1 MPHDFSQKP
10 PDEATQE
17 SSGFEHQQ
25 SNRSRLYQKYDMLS
39 KIGGRNDERVIDDLG
54 NRLDFILKK
63 SQNYMNDR
71 GTGARSLFST
81 CLALVP
87 EYIMEEQ
94 ETTYDI
100 SEECLSTTVYN
111 QLEALFSPGVPGSGW
126 QYLGE
131 IVARH
136 AILLLSHAIQDGF
149 IGITGARR
157 LMNISLGNG
166 AKEAVSTLLES
177 LLSRLGKVDSASEI
191 CSIYG
196 SYDDTLGMLLQDFC
210 RRTRN
215 FHFACRYLGRL
226 FEEQK

>member
-1 MPHDFSQKP
+1 
-10 PDEATQE
+10 
-17 SSGFEHQQ
+17 
-25 SNRSRLYQKYDMLS
+25 MLS
-39 KIGGRNDERVIDDLG
+39 KIGGRNEERVIDDLG

-63 SQNYMNDR
+63 SQNYMKHR

-87 EYIMEEQ
+87 EYILEEQ
-94 ETTYDI
+94 DTTYDI
-100 SEECLSTTVYN
+100 SEERQSATVYD
-111 QLEALFSPGVPGSGW
+111 QLEALFSPEVPGSGR
-126 QYLGE
+126 QCLGE

-136 AILLLSHAIQDGF
+136 TILLLSHAIQDGF

-157 LMNISLGNG
+157 LMDISLRNG
-166 AKEAVSTLLES
+166 AKEAAFRLLES
-177 LLSRLGKVDSASEI
+177 LLSRLGRVDSASEI
-191 CSIYG
+191 FSIYG

-215 FHFACRYLGRL
+215 AHFACRYLGRL